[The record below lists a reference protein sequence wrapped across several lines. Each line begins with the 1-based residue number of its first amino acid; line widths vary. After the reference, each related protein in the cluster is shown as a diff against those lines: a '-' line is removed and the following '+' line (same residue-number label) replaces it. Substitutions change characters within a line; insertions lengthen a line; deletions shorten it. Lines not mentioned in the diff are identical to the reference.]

1 MSTFRYQTE
10 IRAASLDKVG
20 AGAWCLALANVQ
32 YVLKYMSSGRGA
44 ESNLIIL
51 QSLVKYCRPE
61 LHGREAMREEVNRE

>member
-20 AGAWCLALANVQ
+20 AGAGCLVLANVQ
-32 YVLKYMSSGRGA
+32 YVLKYMSGGRGA

-51 QSLVKYCRPE
+51 QSLV
-61 LHGREAMREEVNRE
+61 